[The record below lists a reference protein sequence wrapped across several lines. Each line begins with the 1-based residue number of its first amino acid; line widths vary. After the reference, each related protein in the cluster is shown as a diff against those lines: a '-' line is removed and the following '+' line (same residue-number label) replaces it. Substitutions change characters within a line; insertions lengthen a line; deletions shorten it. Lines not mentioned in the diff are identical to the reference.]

1 MIQFEATNFDEL
13 EEEAKLRATEVAIA
27 VTESVCKAIDEEV
40 DVVSIGII
48 ENLDLDLTISKD
60 KFLEALELNIQR
72 VEMAEEFE
80 LCAKAVK
87 YINQLKTK

>member
-1 MIQFEATNFDEL
+1 MIQFEATNFEEL
-13 EEEAKLRATEVAIA
+13 EEESKLRATEVAIS
-27 VTESVCKAIDEEV
+27 VVESVCKAIEEDV

-48 ENLDLDLTISKD
+48 ENLDLDLTVSKD
-60 KFLEALELNIQR
+60 KFLEALELNIHR